1 MHCIESDARKGE
13 ISTIFACLAYS
24 SMELFAHYR
33 LFRSMYIAMI
43 GRMRAQV
50 KS

>member
-24 SMELFAHYR
+24 SMELFAYYG
-33 LFRSMYIAMI
+33 LFRSMYVVMLD
-43 GRMRAQV
+43 RPWAQV